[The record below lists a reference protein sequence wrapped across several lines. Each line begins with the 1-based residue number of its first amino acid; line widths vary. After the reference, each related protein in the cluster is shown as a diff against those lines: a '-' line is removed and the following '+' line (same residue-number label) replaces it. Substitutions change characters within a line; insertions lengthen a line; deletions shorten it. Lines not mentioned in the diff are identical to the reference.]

1 MPRKPAGL
9 TSIQGNSLPCEVVRV
24 LLVVTTQTKGVVTRY
39 HAGNL
44 RLNLYG
50 RVFQFL
56 PRNSSA
62 SNVGSS
68 P

>member
-1 MPRKPAGL
+1 MLRKPAGL
-9 TSIQGNSLPCEVVRV
+9 TSIQGTQVVRV
-24 LLVVTTQTKGVVTRY
+24 LLIVTTQTKGVVTRY

-50 RVFQFL
+50 RFFQFL